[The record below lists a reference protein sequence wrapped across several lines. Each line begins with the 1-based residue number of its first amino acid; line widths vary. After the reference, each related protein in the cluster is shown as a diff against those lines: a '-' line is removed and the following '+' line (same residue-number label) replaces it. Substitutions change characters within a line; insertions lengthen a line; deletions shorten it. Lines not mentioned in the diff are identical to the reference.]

1 MKFTLEIMSIVFDP
15 YIKVVTSLNMMKIKT
30 SAIPLGFFKGTFFN
44 VNKISLLKYLWQG
57 VIVSRGSMH
66 FKILFL
72 FYLHSTEIDL
82 RRIYIYLRKELHQ
95 LL

>member
-44 VNKISLLKYLWQG
+44 VN
-57 VIVSRGSMH
+57 
-66 FKILFL
+66 
-72 FYLHSTEIDL
+72 
-82 RRIYIYLRKELHQ
+82 
-95 LL
+95 